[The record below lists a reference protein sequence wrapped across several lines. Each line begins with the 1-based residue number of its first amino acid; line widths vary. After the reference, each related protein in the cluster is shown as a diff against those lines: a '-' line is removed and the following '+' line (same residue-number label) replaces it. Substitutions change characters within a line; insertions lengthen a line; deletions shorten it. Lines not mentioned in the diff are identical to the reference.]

1 MMIATRK
8 KHFEKGDG
16 TTLPTLEMQIIPEP
30 KNVKKSKAKKKD
42 EYV

>member
-16 TTLPTLEMQIIPEP
+16 TALPTLEM
-30 KNVKKSKAKKKD
+30 
-42 EYV
+42 